1 MAPHS
6 AHLSVFGCSIC
17 ECSALGVSLGIREVD
32 AGVPPFA
39 TGALGASAFGA
50 SAALGGAGGAAR
62 AGAGEAGAGCGTT
75 GLADDTRG
83 AAGATG
89 VVGPTTDLRNS

>member
-17 ECSALGVSLGIREVD
+17 ECSALGVSLCIREVD
-32 AGVPPFA
+32 TGVPPFA

-50 SAALGGAGGAAR
+50 SAAFGGAGAAGGAAG
-62 AGAGEAGAGCGTT
+62 AGAAEAGAGCDTT

-83 AAGATG
+83 AGGATG
-89 VVGPTTDLRNS
+89 VVGPTTD